1 MHRTPLVLVV
11 AAFALAATA
20 CMSSSE
26 SAGRSQGLAHVGSYS
41 APPPD
46 APRPRVGCPQ
56 WLVEE
61 ADRSS
66 PDASLGREA
75 ADIMTTLATNS
86 HRFQVIER
94 AQLQQLLNEQG
105 LEGIV
110 RPEEMAQYGKVRGV
124 DYLLF
129 GKVTNLRVK
138 KETGKSGFG
147 LGDVELPFGGRAGGM
162 DVSSDKTTI
171 KVEMGVDIR
180 LVDPESGAVVAA
192 QHSDFERTDQA
203 NAFGVKILGAHAESD
218 SDIDISEDSKGRL
231 MRLAIDDAFRK
242 MLPEIDRQ
250 LASS

>member
-1 MHRTPLVLVV
+1 MNRISLVV
-11 AAFALAATA
+11 VVAVALAATA
-20 CMSSSE
+20 CVSSSE
-26 SAGRSQGLAHVGSYS
+26 SAGRSKGLANVGTYS
-41 APPPD
+41 APPPN

-56 WLVEE
+56 WMVEE
-61 ADRSS
+61 SGKGQS
-66 PDASLGREA
+66 EPLGRQA

-94 AQLQQLLNEQG
+94 AQLKQLLNEQG

-147 LGDVELPFGGRAGGM
+147 LGDVQLPFGGRAGGM

-192 QHSDFERTDQA
+192 QHSDFDRTDQA

-218 SDIDISEDSKGRL
+218 ADIDISEDSKGRL

-250 LASS
+250 FASTNG